1 MVIEVPH
8 MQNNLPGEC
17 EKLAD
22 LLKEPVSYGVFSGF
36 DGFIDEVI
44 HVVDQR
50 RSVSEYT
57 RIETIAEYAARIA
70 GAAGFSTNIEYV
82 PIRVKSGGNGV
93 IYANALA
100 QTGNSVFYAGALG
113 EPIETVFLPL
123 REVCREVVS
132 IAPSAHTDAVEF
144 QDGKLIISKLQ
155 PLNEVTYERLTE
167 RIGREKLI
175 DETGAAEM
183 LAFANWT
190 MIPAMSD
197 IWKRFIEEILPFAKR
212 GGYAFFDLADPKKR
226 RPEHVLEAL
235 RLIMRFQDFRR
246 VVLGLNLAEARQVA
260 ALLELEETEPERL
273 TRDIREALGL
283 HGVVVHSV
291 KESCAFLGET
301 FAKIKAPYCTN
312 PVLTT
317 GAGDNFNAG
326 FSNGL
331 MRGLPAAECLM
342 LGTATA
348 GYYVRTGQ
356 SPGCNE
362 LRRFLCDWGSGSLR
376 G

>member
-1 MVIEVPH
+1 MIEVRICK
-8 MQNNLPGEC
+8 QSAGEC

-113 EPIETVFLPL
+113 EPIETVFLRCGGL
-123 REVCREVVS
+123 QGRVS

-175 DETGAAEM
+175 DENGAAEM

-190 MIPAMSD
+190 MIPA
-197 IWKRFIEEILPFAKR
+197 
-212 GGYAFFDLADPKKR
+212 
-226 RPEHVLEAL
+226 
-235 RLIMRFQDFRR
+235 
-246 VVLGLNLAEARQVA
+246 
-260 ALLELEETEPERL
+260 
-273 TRDIREALGL
+273 
-283 HGVVVHSV
+283 
-291 KESCAFLGET
+291 
-301 FAKIKAPYCTN
+301 
-312 PVLTT
+312 
-317 GAGDNFNAG
+317 
-326 FSNGL
+326 
-331 MRGLPAAECLM
+331 
-342 LGTATA
+342 
-348 GYYVRTGQ
+348 
-356 SPGCNE
+356 
-362 LRRFLCDWGSGSLR
+362 
-376 G
+376 